1 MVAKKIR
8 NYLLS
13 NKMSSFKS
21 VKVIN
26 SGKAI
31 ILSRKDGSSLR
42 YHSTWLRDNA
52 NDPKTRDKNNGQR
65 LISISD
71 IPINTY
77 IKSAFLDKK
86 GKNITLNF
94 LPKKKQIKF
103 SVSWLEAHAYD
114 KKQNNSKVW
123 THPDLKTWSKATLK
137 RVPIISYKSAKSNKK
152 LLLKWLKSLHC
163 YGFAKMTGC
172 EKKSGTV
179 VKIAKLFGYV
189 RETNYGKWF
198 DVKSKTNAVNLA
210 YTNLGLQA
218 HTDNPYR
225 DPVPTIQILHCLKSS
240 TKGGDSKVVDGF
252 NAALR
257 LKKENK
263 KYFNLLTKYCS
274 PFEFKGKKNVHLKS
288 RFPMIVLSLDKKL
301 TAIHFNN
308 RSITAIRDVPYH
320 DMLNYYKAYRKF
332 SNIIDDPKMAVTFK
346 LNPGDCFIVDNTRVL
361 HARTPYSS
369 NGSRWLQGC
378 YADKDGL
385 LSTIRTKAL

>member
-1 MVAKKIR
+1 
-8 NYLLS
+8 
-13 NKMSSFKS
+13 MSLFKS

-71 IPINTY
+71 IPVNTY
-77 IKSAFLDKK
+77 IKSASLDKK

-103 SVSWLEAHAYD
+103 SVSWLEDHAYD

-123 THPDLKTWSKATLK
+123 IDPDLKTWSKATLK
-137 RVPIISYKSAKSNKK
+137 RVPIISYKSAKSDKK
-152 LLLKWLKSLHC
+152 LLLKWLKSLHR
-163 YGFAKMTGC
+163 YGFAKMIGC
-172 EKKSGTV
+172 EKKSGTI

-210 YTNLGLQA
+210 YTNLALKA

-252 NAALR
+252 KAALR

-263 KYFNLLTKYCS
+263 KYFNLLSKYCS
-274 PFEFKGKKNVHLKS
+274 RFEFKIKKDVHLKS
-288 RFPMIVLSLDKKL
+288 RFPIITLSSDRELI
-301 TAIHFNN
+301 AVHFNN
-308 RSITAIRDVPYH
+308 RSIAPITDIPYRDM
-320 DMLNYYKAYRKF
+320 DDYYKAYRKF
-332 SNIIDDPKMAVTFK
+332 SSIIDDPKMSVNFK
-346 LNPGDCFIVDNTRVL
+346 LNPGDCFIVDNIRVL
-361 HARTPYSS
+361 HARTAYCGS
-369 NGSRWLQGC
+369 GSRWLQGC
-378 YADKDGL
+378 YTDKDGL
-385 LSTIRTKAL
+385 LSKILTL

>member
-1 MVAKKIR
+1 
-8 NYLLS
+8 
-13 NKMSSFKS
+13 MSLFKS

-52 NDPKTRDKNNGQR
+52 NDTKTRDKNNGQR

-71 IPINTY
+71 IPVNTY
-77 IKSAFLDKK
+77 IKSASFDKK

-94 LPKKKQIKF
+94 LPNEKKIQY
-103 SVSWLEAHAYD
+103 SVGWLESHAYD
-114 KKQNNSKVW
+114 KKRNNSKVW
-123 THPDLKTWSKATLK
+123 IDPHLKTWSKTNLK
-137 RVPIISYKSAKSNKK
+137 RIPIINYKKAKSNKK
-152 LLLKWLKSLHC
+152 LLHKWLKSLHC

-172 EKKSGTV
+172 DKKSGTV
-179 VKIAKLFGYV
+179 IKIAKLFGYV

-210 YTNLGLQA
+210 YTNLALKA

-252 NAALR
+252 KAALR

-263 KYFNLLTKYCS
+263 KYFNLLSKYCS
-274 PFEFKGKKNVHLKS
+274 RFEFKIKKDVHLKS
-288 RFPMIVLSLDKKL
+288 RFPMIVLSPDGELL
-301 TAIHFNN
+301 AVHFNN
-308 RSITAIRDVPYH
+308 RSIAPITDVPYR
-320 DMLNYYKAYRKF
+320 DMADYYKAYRKF
-332 SNIIDDPKMAVTFK
+332 SSIIDDSKMAVSFK
-346 LNPGDCFIVDNTRVL
+346 LNPGECFIVDNTRVL
-361 HARTPYSS
+361 HARTAYFGS
-369 NGSRWLQGC
+369 GSRWLQGC
-378 YADKDGL
+378 YTDKDGL
-385 LSTIRTKAL
+385 LSAILTKAL

>member
-1 MVAKKIR
+1 MG
-8 NYLLS
+8 L
-13 NKMSSFKS
+13 FKS

-71 IPINTY
+71 IPVNTY
-77 IKSAFLDKK
+77 IKSASLDKK
-86 GKNITLNF
+86 GQNLTLNF
-94 LPKKKQIKF
+94 LPNKKKVQF
-103 SVSWLEAHAYD
+103 STGWLESHTYD
-114 KKQNNSKVW
+114 KKQNKSKVW
-123 THPDLKTWSKATLK
+123 THPDLKTWSKTTLK
-137 RVPIISYKSAKSNKK
+137 RVPIINYKNAKSNKK
-152 LLLKWLKSLHC
+152 LLIKWLKSLHC

-179 VKIAKLFGYV
+179 IKIAKLFGYV

-263 KYFNLLTKYCS
+263 RYFNLLTKYCS
-274 PFEFKGKKNVHLKS
+274 RFEFKGKKNVHLKS
-288 RFPMIVLSLDKKL
+288 RFPMIVLSPDKKL
-301 TAIHFNN
+301 TAVHFNN
-308 RSITAIRDVPYH
+308 RSIAAISDVPYN

-346 LNPGDCFIVDNTRVL
+346 LKPGDCFIVDNTRVL
-361 HARTPYSS
+361 HARTPYSG

-385 LSTIRTKAL
+385 LSTILTKAL